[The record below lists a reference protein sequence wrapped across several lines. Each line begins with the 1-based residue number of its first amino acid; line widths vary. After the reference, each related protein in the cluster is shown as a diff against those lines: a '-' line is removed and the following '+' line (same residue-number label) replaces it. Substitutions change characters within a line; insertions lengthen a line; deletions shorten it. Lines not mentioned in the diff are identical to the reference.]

1 MPLNSY
7 QPGDLIINDMSI
19 SGRKINTGFISGS
32 FYESI
37 FMPCIVAEV
46 NFRDNDDSLFAG
58 LNLSGGEPFNITFQ
72 APGGNKIAYKF
83 LINKPQ
89 NLEPSASYKSR
100 TMTLVCASEETFY
113 AAGGV
118 DPNGYI
124 QKSYKS
130 KLISDNVRDVLK
142 SYLKTSKNINIED
155 TKGPQDIIAQNEKVW
170 PFIDRIRRRAVSSKN
185 QSSTYVFFEN
195 QNGFNFITIESL
207 FRNSPVKTFVQD
219 NTVGNDINKLTDNN
233 IIGYE
238 LSHMFNA
245 VDRIDRGTISSRF
258 STFNFQTNEY
268 NKKVVQ
274 APDNNDKLPGSRSW
288 NSQSFSQKFGRY
300 PGRNSNIPY
309 DNRLPIT
316 NIPESTPNQ
325 LAYSAELMQNT
336 IRLRVFG
343 DTSLKAGD
351 IIDAKIAQRTS
362 LTANPSNDTDI
373 SGNMLIA
380 SIRHLINPEGDR
392 PRYTCVLE
400 CLKGKPK

>member
-1 MPLNSY
+1 MALNSY

-19 SGRKINTGFISGS
+19 AGKKINNGFLSGS

-37 FMPCIVAEV
+37 FMPCMVAEL
-46 NFRDNDDSLFAG
+46 NFRDSDDAIFGG
-58 LNLSGGEPFNITFQ
+58 LNLSGGEPLDVTFQ
-72 APGGNKIAYKF
+72 APGGNKITYKF
-83 LINKPQ
+83 LVNKPQ
-89 NLEPSASYKSR
+89 NLEPSSSYKSR
-100 TMTLVCASEETFY
+100 TMTLICTSEESFY

-118 DPNGYI
+118 DPNGYV

-130 KLISDNVRDVLK
+130 KLISDNVKDVLR
-142 SYLKTSKNINIED
+142 SYLKTSKKVNIED

-195 QNGFNFITIESL
+195 QNGFNFVTIESL
-207 FRNSPVKTFVQD
+207 FKGSPIKTFVQD
-219 NTVGNDINKLTDNN
+219 NTTGSDISKLTDDN

-245 VDRIDRGTISSRF
+245 MDRIDRGTMSSRF

-268 NKKVVQ
+268 QKQVVQ
-274 APDNNDKLPGSRSW
+274 SPDMSDKSAGSSSW
-288 NSQSFSQKFGRY
+288 NSKTFTQKFGKY
-300 PGRNSNIPY
+300 PGRNSYVPY

-325 LAYSAELMQNT
+325 LAYSGELMQNT

-343 DTSLKAGD
+343 DTKLKAGD
-351 IIDAKIAQRTS
+351 VIDAKIQRQMST
-362 LTANPSNDTDI
+362 TGNPTQDTDI
-373 SGNMLIA
+373 SGTMLIA
-380 SIRHLINPEGDR
+380 SLRHMINPEGER

>member
-1 MPLNSY
+1 MALNSY

-19 SGRKINTGFISGS
+19 AGKKINNGFLSGS

-37 FMPCIVAEV
+37 FMPCMVAEL
-46 NFRDNDDSLFAG
+46 NFRDSDDAIFGG
-58 LNLSGGEPFNITFQ
+58 LNLSGGEPLDVTFQ
-72 APGGNKIAYKF
+72 APGGNKITYKF
-83 LINKPQ
+83 LVNKPQ
-89 NLEPSASYKSR
+89 NLEPSSSYKSR
-100 TMTLVCASEETFY
+100 TMTLICTSEESFY

-118 DPNGYI
+118 DPNGYV

-130 KLISDNVRDVLK
+130 KLISDNVKDVLR
-142 SYLKTSKNINIED
+142 SYLKTSKKVNIED

-195 QNGFNFITIESL
+195 QNGFNFVTIESL
-207 FRNSPVKTFVQD
+207 FKGSPIKTFVQD
-219 NTVGNDINKLTDNN
+219 NTTGSDISKLTDDN

-245 VDRIDRGTISSRF
+245 MDRIDRGTMSSRF

-268 NKKVVQ
+268 QKQVVQ
-274 APDNNDKLPGSRSW
+274 SPDMSDKSAGSRSW
-288 NSQSFSQKFGRY
+288 NSKTFTQKFGKY
-300 PGRNSNIPY
+300 PGRNSYVPY

-325 LAYSAELMQNT
+325 LAYSGELMQNT

-343 DTSLKAGD
+343 DTKLKAGD
-351 IIDAKIAQRTS
+351 VIDAKIQRQMST
-362 LTANPSNDTDI
+362 TGNPTQDTDI
-373 SGNMLIA
+373 SGTMLIA
-380 SIRHLINPEGDR
+380 SLRHMINPEGER